1 MIRQIFALSLLVL
14 GMMMTPTPSR
24 AEPRIL
30 VMGDSLLAMHKL
42 LGRSVSSSVE
52 RELRVRVTDMS
63 VAGARFLYRL
73 PISGALGLN
82 ITKQF
87 RQGDWDWAVL
97 NGGGNDLWL
106 GCGCM
111 RCAGKLDRLI
121 SSDGRR
127 GVIPGFV
134 SRLRQSGAQVIY
146 VGYLRTPGITSPVE
160 HCTDEGAEMDRRV
173 ALLAG
178 LDRGV
183 HFLPLADMVP
193 HGDRSYHAI
202 DLIHPSFK
210 ASRMIGQRI
219 ARIVVENDP
228 GRVSHNRI
236 MTD

>member
-1 MIRQIFALSLLVL
+1 MIQHVFRLVL
-14 GMMMTPTPSR
+14 LMCALMTGGTQAQ

-42 LGRSVSSSVE
+42 TGRSVSASVE
-52 RELRVRVTDMS
+52 RELGVHVTDMS

-73 PISGALGLN
+73 PVSGALGLN
-82 ITKQF
+82 ITKQY

-127 GVIPGFV
+127 GAIPGFV

-146 VGYLRTPGITSPVE
+146 VGYLRTPGITSPIE

-173 ALLAG
+173 ALLAE

-183 HFLPLADMVP
+183 YFLPLSEMVP
-193 HGDRSYHAI
+193 NGDRSYHAL

-210 ASRMIGQRI
+210 ASRQIGQRI
-219 ARIVVENDP
+219 ARLIVENDP
-228 GRVSHNRI
+228 GAVSRSRI
-236 MTD
+236 GMD

>member
-1 MIRQIFALSLLVL
+1 MLRFIFSLSLLVCAL
-14 GMMMTPTPSR
+14 TMGPTDAR
-24 AEPRIL
+24 AEPKIL

-42 LGRSVSSSVE
+42 AGRSVSASVE
-52 RELRVRVTDMS
+52 RELGVRVTDMS

-73 PISGALGLN
+73 PITGALGLN
-82 ITKQF
+82 ITKQY
-87 RQGDWDWAVL
+87 RQDNWDWAVL
-97 NGGGNDLWL
+97 NGGGNDLWF

-111 RCAGKLDRLI
+111 QCERKLDRLI

-146 VGYLRTPGITSPVE
+146 VGYLRTPGVTSPVE

-173 ALLAG
+173 ALLAR

-193 HGDRSYHAI
+193 NGDRSYHAI

-210 ASRMIGQRI
+210 ASRKIGQRI
-219 ARIVVENDP
+219 ARLIAEND
-228 GRVSHNRI
+228 RSAVSRNLLV
-236 MTD
+236 TK

>member
-1 MIRQIFALSLLVL
+1 MKRSLLGLSLLLHALIV
-14 GMMMTPTPSR
+14 GVTDAR
-24 AEPRIL
+24 AEPRII

-42 LGRSVSSSVE
+42 MGRSVSSSVE
-52 RELRVRVTDMS
+52 QELGVQVTDTS
-63 VAGARFLYRL
+63 VAGARFIYRL

-82 ITKQF
+82 ITKQY

-111 RCAGKLDRLI
+111 RCEGKLNRLI
-121 SSDGRR
+121 SGDGRR

-173 ALLAG
+173 ALLAS

-193 HGDRSYHAI
+193 YGDRTYHGI

-210 ASRMIGQRI
+210 ASRKIGERI

-228 GRVSHNRI
+228 GRVSRGQ
-236 MTD
+236 MMSD

>member
-1 MIRQIFALSLLVL
+1 MIRQIFSLALLTGALML
-14 GMMMTPTPSR
+14 GAAHAG

-42 LGRSVSSSVE
+42 AGRSVSASVE
-52 RELRVRVTDMS
+52 RELGVRVTDMS

-82 ITKQF
+82 ITKQY

-111 RCAGKLDRLI
+111 RCEAKLNRLI

-146 VGYLRTPGITSPVE
+146 VGYLRTPGVTSPVE

-173 ALLAG
+173 TRLAG

-202 DLIHPSFK
+202 DLIHPSLK
-210 ASRMIGQRI
+210 ASRHIGQRI
-219 ARIVVENDP
+219 ARIIVENDT
-228 GRVSHNRI
+228 GRVARNR
-236 MTD
+236 MVTD

>member
-1 MIRQIFALSLLVL
+1 
-14 GMMMTPTPSR
+14 
-24 AEPRIL
+24 
-30 VMGDSLLAMHKL
+30 
-42 LGRSVSSSVE
+42 
-52 RELRVRVTDMS
+52 MS

-121 SSDGRR
+121 SRDGRR
-127 GVIPGFV
+127 GAIPGFV

-160 HCTDEGAEMDRRV
+160 HCTDEGAEMDRRA
-173 ALLAG
+173 ALLCISCPSPIWCRTAT
-178 LDRGV
+178 DPITPSTSFTR
-183 HFLPLADMVP
+183 
-193 HGDRSYHAI
+193 RSRPAAR
-202 DLIHPSFK
+202 SAN
-210 ASRMIGQRI
+210 ASRRSLSRMTR
-219 ARIVVENDP
+219 ARSLAT
-228 GRVSHNRI
+228 GL
-236 MTD
+236 

>member
-1 MIRQIFALSLLVL
+1 MLPLVGALCL
-14 GMMMTPTPSR
+14 GPAPAG

-42 LGRSVSSSVE
+42 MGLSVSASVE
-52 RELRVRVTDMS
+52 SSLGVDVTDTS

-73 PISGALGLN
+73 PITGALGLN
-82 ITKQF
+82 ITKQY
-87 RQGDWDWAVL
+87 RRGDWDWTVL

-111 RCAGKLDRLI
+111 RCKRKLDRLI
-121 SSDGRR
+121 SQDGRR

-134 SRLRQSGAQVIY
+134 SKLRHSGAQVVY
-146 VGYLRTPGITSPVE
+146 VGYMRTPGITSPVE

-173 ALLAG
+173 ARLAG

-183 HFLPLADMVP
+183 HFLPLSDLVP
-193 HGDRSYHAI
+193 HGDRSYHGV

-210 ASRMIGQRI
+210 ASRKIGQRI
-219 ARIVVENDP
+219 ARLIAANESTIVSRNSLSQE
-228 GRVSHNRI
+228 
-236 MTD
+236 